1 MKIDKN
7 QFEKDAVRE
16 FDTRYS
22 NSIFWDI
29 TNYPKNYYSI
39 KDFIKKIVKET
50 EGKTTIF
57 CLEQYDEFLKESE
70 TENLRNPKKRI
81 KGRRNKFLKL

>member
-1 MKIDKN
+1 MKKEKIENWRKRFDKK
-7 QFEKDAVRE
+7 FSLSD
-16 FDTRYS
+16 
-22 NSIFWDI
+22 FWFNPN
-29 TNYPKNYYSI
+29 NYPKNYYSI

-50 EGKTTIF
+50 EEKTKIF

-70 TENLRNPKKRI
+70 TENLRNPKKGI